1 MIPTKLKTSKATVM
15 FSSLHY
21 ISILLLVLNDRDTNQ
36 CYSALALNKSL
47 ISWIGRRLIGE

>member
-1 MIPTKLKTSKATVM
+1 M

-47 ISWIGRRLIGE
+47 ISWIERRLIGE